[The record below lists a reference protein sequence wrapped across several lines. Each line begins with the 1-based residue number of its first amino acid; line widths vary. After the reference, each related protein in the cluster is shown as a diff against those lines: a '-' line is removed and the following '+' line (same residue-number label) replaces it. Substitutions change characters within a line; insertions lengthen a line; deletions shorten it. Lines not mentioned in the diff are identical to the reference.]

1 MLSNTIKTRVKSR
14 KVLKH
19 SNPSQFLD
27 RVRRQSLQAIKD
39 LTLLAEYLEE
49 EQLQEIFNKQN
60 LEKLFVAIMEPPW
73 THGNKKPSKDELDR
87 IFDLGFMFVDTS
99 VPIIEHTLGNVYA
112 QRLYARDRDQFIKT
126 LKGMYFDKKA
136 HRL

>member
-1 MLSNTIKTRVKSR
+1 MLSESTKKRIKER

-19 SNPSQFLD
+19 SNPSQFLN
-27 RVRRQSLQAIKD
+27 RVKKEAIRMTED
-39 LTLLAEYLEE
+39 LTFLAKYHED
-49 EQLQEIFNKQN
+49 QLQEIFTKHN

-73 THGNKKPSKDELDR
+73 TKQNKKPSKDELDR

-99 VPIIEHTLGNVYA
+99 VPIIEQTLGDVYA
-112 QRLYARDRDQFIKT
+112 QRLYARDRDQFINT

-136 HRL
+136 HKL